1 MERPP
6 GWPPETVP
14 LSKPL
19 FPDAPDSV
27 NAEAALRGVEA
38 LHASLAATSTRSDL
52 SADERGQRAT
62 TDAFN
67 AAVVVYQDWV
77 ARKQCRWNAHEQLL
91 VDDQ

>member
-1 MERPP
+1 MN
-6 GWPPETVP
+6 
-14 LSKPL
+14 KPL
-19 FPDAPDSV
+19 FPDAPDAV

-67 AAVVVYQDWV
+67 AAVVVYHDWL
-77 ARKQCRWNAHEQLL
+77 AMKQCGWNADEQLL